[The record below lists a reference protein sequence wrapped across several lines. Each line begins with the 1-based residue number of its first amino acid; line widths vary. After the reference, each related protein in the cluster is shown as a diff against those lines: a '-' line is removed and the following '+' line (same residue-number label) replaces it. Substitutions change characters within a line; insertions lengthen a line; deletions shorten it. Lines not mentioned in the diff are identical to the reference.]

1 MLNEFISKVKS
12 TGLAKTNRYR
22 VTIATPSLMTGFM
35 NSGRLITLF
44 CESTS
49 LPGLI
54 IRTTEQR
61 IMGEMRE
68 FPYIKQ
74 YDNITLSFYI
84 DNNFE
89 VKGFFD
95 NWLNSVSNTQNKI
108 TSYYKDYIAPT
119 VLIEVLPMDSE
130 VSTYSITL
138 HEAYPKGISPI
149 QLSAD
154 SRDIAKIGVSLNYK
168 YYTTTETSV
177 RESLSSSG
185 GIRPNQPLD
194 IQPDAFQDRQQLLT
208 TSGFSGSYIK
218 TIDQFSINNNT
229 DPTEYF
235 ALLAT
240 DLIQTQ
246 GSFAELYAFS

>member
-22 VTIATPSLMTGFM
+22 VTIATPALMPEFM

-49 LPGLI
+49 LPGQVVA
-54 IRTTEQR
+54 TTEQR
-61 IMGEMRE
+61 IMGETRE
-68 FPYIKQ
+68 FPYSKMF
-74 YDNITLSFYI
+74 DNITLSFYI

-168 YYTTTETSV
+168 YYTTSHVASTKYQTIDITNDAT
-177 RESLSSSG
+177 RDLQSL
-185 GIRPNQPLD
+185 IT
-194 IQPDAFQDRQQLLT
+194 A
-208 TSGFSGSYIK
+208 SGFK
-218 TIDQFSINNNT
+218 ETLLEVKNPDTKKFIN
-229 DPTEYF
+229 E
-235 ALLAT
+235 LL
-240 DLIQTQ
+240 
-246 GSFAELYAFS
+246 GR

>member
-22 VTIATPSLMTGFM
+22 VTIATPALMPEFM

-49 LPGLI
+49 LPGQVVA
-54 IRTTEQR
+54 TTHQR
-61 IMGEMRE
+61 IMGETRE
-68 FPYIKQ
+68 FPYSKMF
-74 YDNITLSFYI
+74 DNITLSFYI

-89 VKGFFD
+89 VKAFFD

-168 YYTTTETSV
+168 YYTTSHVASTK
-177 RESLSSSG
+177 
-185 GIRPNQPLD
+185 
-194 IQPDAFQDRQQLLT
+194 
-208 TSGFSGSYIK
+208 Y
-218 TIDQFSINNNT
+218 
-229 DPTEYF
+229 
-235 ALLAT
+235 
-240 DLIQTQ
+240 
-246 GSFAELYAFS
+246 

>member
-22 VTIATPSLMTGFM
+22 VTIATPALMTGFM

-49 LPGLI
+49 LPGQVVA
-54 IRTTEQR
+54 TTEHNV
-61 IMGEMRE
+61 MGEHRE
-68 FPYIKQ
+68 FPYMKK

-168 YYTTTETSV
+168 YYTTSHVASTKYQTINITNDATQDLQ
-177 RESLSSSG
+177 SL
-185 GIRPNQPLD
+185 IT
-194 IQPDAFQDRQQLLT
+194 A
-208 TSGFSGSYIK
+208 SGFK
-218 TIDQFSINNNT
+218 ETLLEVKNPDTKKFIN
-229 DPTEYF
+229 E
-235 ALLAT
+235 LL
-240 DLIQTQ
+240 
-246 GSFAELYAFS
+246 GR

>member
-22 VTIATPSLMTGFM
+22 VTIATPPLMTGFM

-168 YYTTTETSV
+168 YYTTSHVASTKSMSSIGGT
-177 RESLSSSG
+177 LS
-185 GIRPNQPLD
+185 NQPMN
-194 IQPDAFQDRQQLLT
+194 ITNDATQDLQSLIT
-208 TSGFSGSYIK
+208 ASGFK
-218 TIDQFSINNNT
+218 ET
-229 DPTEYF
+229 
-235 ALLAT
+235 LLEVKK
-240 DLIQTQ
+240 
-246 GSFAELYAFS
+246 S

>member
-22 VTIATPSLMTGFM
+22 VTIATPALMTGFM

-49 LPGLI
+49 LPGQVI
-54 IRTTEQR
+54 STIEQR
-61 IMGEMRE
+61 IMGETRE
-68 FPYIKQ
+68 FPYSKF

-168 YYTTTETSV
+168 YYTTSHVASTKSMSSIGGT
-177 RESLSSSG
+177 LS
-185 GIRPNQPLD
+185 NQPMN
-194 IQPDAFQDRQQLLT
+194 ITNDATQDLQSLIT
-208 TSGFSGSYIK
+208 VSGFK
-218 TIDQFSINNNT
+218 ETLLEVKNPDTKKFIN
-229 DPTEYF
+229 E
-235 ALLAT
+235 LL
-240 DLIQTQ
+240 
-246 GSFAELYAFS
+246 GR

>member
-49 LPGLI
+49 LPGQVI
-54 IRTTEQR
+54 ATTEHNV
-61 IMGEMRE
+61 MGEHRE
-68 FPYIKQ
+68 FPYMKK

-130 VSTYSITL
+130 VSAYSITL

-168 YYTTTETSV
+168 YYTTSHVASTKSMSSIGGT
-177 RESLSSSG
+177 LS
-185 GIRPNQPLD
+185 NQPMN
-194 IQPDAFQDRQQLLT
+194 ITNDATQDLQSLIT
-208 TSGFSGSYIK
+208 ASGFK
-218 TIDQFSINNNT
+218 ETLLEVKNPDTKKFIN
-229 DPTEYF
+229 E
-235 ALLAT
+235 LL
-240 DLIQTQ
+240 
-246 GSFAELYAFS
+246 GR

>member
-22 VTIATPSLMTGFM
+22 VTIATPALMTKFM

-49 LPGLI
+49 LPGQVVA
-54 IRTTEQR
+54 TTEQR
-61 IMGEMRE
+61 IMGETRE

-95 NWLNSVSNTQNKI
+95 NWLNSISNTQNKI

-168 YYTTTETSV
+168 YYTTSHVASTKYQTIDITNDATQDLQ
-177 RESLSSSG
+177 SL
-185 GIRPNQPLD
+185 IT
-194 IQPDAFQDRQQLLT
+194 A
-208 TSGFSGSYIK
+208 SGFK
-218 TIDQFSINNNT
+218 ETLLEVKNPDTKKFIN
-229 DPTEYF
+229 E
-235 ALLAT
+235 LL
-240 DLIQTQ
+240 
-246 GSFAELYAFS
+246 GR

>member
-1 MLNEFISKVKS
+1 MLNEFISKIKN

-49 LPGLI
+49 LPGQVI
-54 IRTTEQR
+54 ATTEQR
-61 IMGEMRE
+61 IMGETRE

-168 YYTTTETSV
+168 YYTTSHVASTKSMSSIGGT
-177 RESLSSSG
+177 LS
-185 GIRPNQPLD
+185 NQPMN
-194 IQPDAFQDRQQLLT
+194 ITNDATQDLQSLIT
-208 TSGFSGSYIK
+208 ASGFK
-218 TIDQFSINNNT
+218 ETLLEVKNPDTKKFIN
-229 DPTEYF
+229 E
-235 ALLAT
+235 LL
-240 DLIQTQ
+240 
-246 GSFAELYAFS
+246 GR

>member
-1 MLNEFISKVKS
+1 MLNEFISKVKN

-138 HEAYPKGISPI
+138 HEAYPKGISAI

-168 YYTTTETSV
+168 YYTTSHVASTKSMSSIGGT
-177 RESLSSSG
+177 LS
-185 GIRPNQPLD
+185 NQPMN
-194 IQPDAFQDRQQLLT
+194 ITNDATQDLQSLIT
-208 TSGFSGSYIK
+208 ASGFK
-218 TIDQFSINNNT
+218 ETLLEVKNPDTKKFIN
-229 DPTEYF
+229 E
-235 ALLAT
+235 LL
-240 DLIQTQ
+240 
-246 GSFAELYAFS
+246 GR

>member
-49 LPGLI
+49 LPGQVI
-54 IRTTEQR
+54 ATTEQR
-61 IMGEMRE
+61 IMGETRE
-68 FPYIKQ
+68 FPYSKF

-168 YYTTTETSV
+168 YYTTSHVASTKSMSSIGGT
-177 RESLSSSG
+177 LS
-185 GIRPNQPLD
+185 NQPMN
-194 IQPDAFQDRQQLLT
+194 ITNDATQDLQSLIT
-208 TSGFSGSYIK
+208 ASGFK
-218 TIDQFSINNNT
+218 ETLLEVKNPDTKKFIN
-229 DPTEYF
+229 E
-235 ALLAT
+235 LL
-240 DLIQTQ
+240 
-246 GSFAELYAFS
+246 GR

>member
-22 VTIATPSLMTGFM
+22 VTIATPSLMTGLM

-49 LPGLI
+49 LPGQVI
-54 IRTTEQR
+54 ATTEQR
-61 IMGEMRE
+61 IMGETRE

-168 YYTTTETSV
+168 YYTTSHVASTKSMSSIGGT
-177 RESLSSSG
+177 LS
-185 GIRPNQPLD
+185 NQPMN
-194 IQPDAFQDRQQLLT
+194 ITNDATQDLQSLIT
-208 TSGFSGSYIK
+208 ASGFK
-218 TIDQFSINNNT
+218 ET
-229 DPTEYF
+229 
-235 ALLAT
+235 LLEVKNPDT
-240 DLIQTQ
+240 NKFIISHSLQNV
-246 GSFAELYAFS
+246 

>member
-22 VTIATPSLMTGFM
+22 VTIATPALMTGFM

-49 LPGLI
+49 LPGQVVA
-54 IRTTEQR
+54 TTEQR
-61 IMGEMRE
+61 IMGETRE
-68 FPYIKQ
+68 FPYSKMF
-74 YDNITLSFYI
+74 DNITLSFYI

-168 YYTTTETSV
+168 YYTTSHVASTKYQTINITNDATQDLQSLITASGFK
-177 RESLSSSG
+177 ESLLEVK
-185 GIRPNQPLD
+185 N
-194 IQPDAFQDRQQLLT
+194 PDTKKFINELL
-208 TSGFSGSYIK
+208 GK
-218 TIDQFSINNNT
+218 
-229 DPTEYF
+229 
-235 ALLAT
+235 
-240 DLIQTQ
+240 
-246 GSFAELYAFS
+246 

>member
-22 VTIATPSLMTGFM
+22 VTIATPTLMTGFM

-49 LPGLI
+49 LPGQVI
-54 IRTTEQR
+54 ATTEQR
-61 IMGEMRE
+61 IMGETRE
-68 FPYIKQ
+68 FPYSKF

-154 SRDIAKIGVSLNYK
+154 SRDIARIGVSLNYK
-168 YYTTTETSV
+168 YYTTSHVASTKSM
-177 RESLSSSG
+177 SSIGGMLS
-185 GIRPNQPLD
+185 NQPMN
-194 IQPDAFQDRQQLLT
+194 ITNDATQDLQSLIT
-208 TSGFSGSYIK
+208 ASGFK
-218 TIDQFSINNNT
+218 ETLLEVKNPDTKKFIN
-229 DPTEYF
+229 E
-235 ALLAT
+235 LL
-240 DLIQTQ
+240 
-246 GSFAELYAFS
+246 GR

>member
-1 MLNEFISKVKS
+1 MLNEFISKVKN

-168 YYTTTETSV
+168 YYTTSHVASTKSMSSIGGTLSNQTINITNDATQDLQ
-177 RESLSSSG
+177 SL
-185 GIRPNQPLD
+185 IT
-194 IQPDAFQDRQQLLT
+194 A
-208 TSGFSGSYIK
+208 SGFK
-218 TIDQFSINNNT
+218 ETLLEVKNPDTKKFIN
-229 DPTEYF
+229 E
-235 ALLAT
+235 LL
-240 DLIQTQ
+240 
-246 GSFAELYAFS
+246 GR

>member
-1 MLNEFISKVKS
+1 MLNEFISKIKN

-22 VTIATPSLMTGFM
+22 VTIATPALMPEFM

-49 LPGLI
+49 LPGQVVA
-54 IRTTEQR
+54 TTEQR
-61 IMGEMRE
+61 IMGETRE
-68 FPYIKQ
+68 FPYSKMF
-74 YDNITLSFYI
+74 DNITLSFYI

-168 YYTTTETSV
+168 YYTTSHVASTKSMSSISGTLSNQTIDITNDAT
-177 RESLSSSG
+177 RDLQSL
-185 GIRPNQPLD
+185 IT
-194 IQPDAFQDRQQLLT
+194 A
-208 TSGFSGSYIK
+208 SGFK
-218 TIDQFSINNNT
+218 ETLLEVKNPDTKKFIN
-229 DPTEYF
+229 E
-235 ALLAT
+235 LL
-240 DLIQTQ
+240 
-246 GSFAELYAFS
+246 GR

>member
-22 VTIATPSLMTGFM
+22 VTIATPTLMTGFM

-49 LPGLI
+49 LPGQVI
-54 IRTTEQR
+54 ATTEHNV
-61 IMGEMRE
+61 MGEHRE
-68 FPYIKQ
+68 FPYMKK

-108 TSYYKDYIAPT
+108 ISYYKDYIAPT

-168 YYTTTETSV
+168 YYTTSHVASTKSMSSIGGTLSNQPMNV
-177 RESLSSSG
+177 ANDATQDLQSLITSSG
-185 GIRPNQPLD
+185 FKETLLEVKN
-194 IQPDAFQDRQQLLT
+194 PDTKKFINELL
-208 TSGFSGSYIK
+208 GR
-218 TIDQFSINNNT
+218 
-229 DPTEYF
+229 
-235 ALLAT
+235 
-240 DLIQTQ
+240 
-246 GSFAELYAFS
+246 

>member
-22 VTIATPSLMTGFM
+22 VTIATPSLMTGLM

-44 CESTS
+44 CESTA
-49 LPGLI
+49 LPGQAI
-54 IRTTEQR
+54 ATTEQR
-61 IMGEMRE
+61 IMGETRE
-68 FPYIKQ
+68 FPYSKMF
-74 YDNITLSFYI
+74 DNITLSFYI

-168 YYTTTETSV
+168 YYTTSHVASTKYQTINITNDATQDLQ
-177 RESLSSSG
+177 SL
-185 GIRPNQPLD
+185 IT
-194 IQPDAFQDRQQLLT
+194 A
-208 TSGFSGSYIK
+208 SGFK
-218 TIDQFSINNNT
+218 ETLLEVKNPDTKKFIN
-229 DPTEYF
+229 E
-235 ALLAT
+235 LL
-240 DLIQTQ
+240 
-246 GSFAELYAFS
+246 GR

>member
-22 VTIATPSLMTGFM
+22 ATIATPTLMTGFM

-49 LPGLI
+49 LPGQVI
-54 IRTTEQR
+54 ATTEQR
-61 IMGEMRE
+61 IMGETRE
-68 FPYIKQ
+68 FPYSKF

-130 VSTYSITL
+130 ISTYSITL

-168 YYTTTETSV
+168 YYTTSHVASTKSMSTIGGTLSNQTMNITNDATQDLQ
-177 RESLSSSG
+177 SL
-185 GIRPNQPLD
+185 IT
-194 IQPDAFQDRQQLLT
+194 A
-208 TSGFSGSYIK
+208 SGFK
-218 TIDQFSINNNT
+218 ETLLEVKNPDTKKFIN
-229 DPTEYF
+229 E
-235 ALLAT
+235 LL
-240 DLIQTQ
+240 
-246 GSFAELYAFS
+246 GR

>member
-12 TGLAKTNRYR
+12 AGLAKTNRYR
-22 VTIATPSLMTGFM
+22 VTIATPALMTGFM

-49 LPGLI
+49 LPGQVVA
-54 IRTTEQR
+54 TTEQR
-61 IMGEMRE
+61 IMGETRE
-68 FPYIKQ
+68 FPYSKMF
-74 YDNITLSFYI
+74 DNITLSFYI

-168 YYTTTETSV
+168 YYTTSHVASTKYQTINITNDATQDLQ
-177 RESLSSSG
+177 SL
-185 GIRPNQPLD
+185 IT
-194 IQPDAFQDRQQLLT
+194 A
-208 TSGFSGSYIK
+208 SGFK
-218 TIDQFSINNNT
+218 ETLLEVKNPDTKKFIN
-229 DPTEYF
+229 E
-235 ALLAT
+235 LL
-240 DLIQTQ
+240 
-246 GSFAELYAFS
+246 GR

>member
-22 VTIATPSLMTGFM
+22 VTIATPIIMTSLM

-49 LPGLI
+49 LPGQVI
-54 IRTTEQR
+54 ATTEHNV
-61 IMGEMRE
+61 MGEHRE
-68 FPYIKQ
+68 FPYMKK

-168 YYTTTETSV
+168 YYTTSHVASTKSMSSIGGT
-177 RESLSSSG
+177 LS
-185 GIRPNQPLD
+185 NQPMNITSD
-194 IQPDAFQDRQQLLT
+194 AIQDLQSSITA
-208 TSGFSGSYIK
+208 SGFK
-218 TIDQFSINNNT
+218 ETLLDVKNPDTKKFIN
-229 DPTEYF
+229 E
-235 ALLAT
+235 LL
-240 DLIQTQ
+240 
-246 GSFAELYAFS
+246 GR

>member
-22 VTIATPSLMTGFM
+22 VTIATPALMTGFM

-49 LPGLI
+49 LPGQVVA
-54 IRTTEQR
+54 TTEHNV
-61 IMGEMRE
+61 MGEHRE
-68 FPYIKQ
+68 FPYMKK

-168 YYTTTETSV
+168 YYTTSHVVSTKYQTINITNDATQDLQ
-177 RESLSSSG
+177 SL
-185 GIRPNQPLD
+185 IT
-194 IQPDAFQDRQQLLT
+194 A
-208 TSGFSGSYIK
+208 SGFK
-218 TIDQFSINNNT
+218 ETLLEVKNPDTKKFIN
-229 DPTEYF
+229 E
-235 ALLAT
+235 LL
-240 DLIQTQ
+240 
-246 GSFAELYAFS
+246 GR

>member
-168 YYTTTETSV
+168 YYTTSHVASTKSMSSISGT
-177 RESLSSSG
+177 LS
-185 GIRPNQPLD
+185 NQPMN
-194 IQPDAFQDRQQLLT
+194 ITNDATQDLQSLIT
-208 TSGFSGSYIK
+208 ASGFK
-218 TIDQFSINNNT
+218 ETLLEVKNPDTKKFIN
-229 DPTEYF
+229 E
-235 ALLAT
+235 LL
-240 DLIQTQ
+240 
-246 GSFAELYAFS
+246 GR

>member
-22 VTIATPSLMTGFM
+22 VTIATPIVMTSLM

-49 LPGLI
+49 LPGQVI
-54 IRTTEQR
+54 STTEQR
-61 IMGEMRE
+61 IMGETRE
-68 FPYIKQ
+68 FPYSKF

-108 TSYYKDYIAPT
+108 TSYYKDYIAPA

-130 VSTYSITL
+130 ISTYSITL

-168 YYTTTETSV
+168 YYTTSHVASTKSMSSIGGT
-177 RESLSSSG
+177 LS
-185 GIRPNQPLD
+185 NQPMN
-194 IQPDAFQDRQQLLT
+194 ITNDATQDLQSLIT
-208 TSGFSGSYIK
+208 ASGFK
-218 TIDQFSINNNT
+218 ETLLEVKNPDTKKFIN
-229 DPTEYF
+229 E
-235 ALLAT
+235 LL
-240 DLIQTQ
+240 
-246 GSFAELYAFS
+246 GR

>member
-1 MLNEFISKVKS
+1 MLNEFISKIKS

-22 VTIATPSLMTGFM
+22 VTITTPALMTGFM

-49 LPGLI
+49 LPGQVI
-54 IRTTEQR
+54 STTEQR
-61 IMGEMRE
+61 IMGETRE
-68 FPYIKQ
+68 FPYSKF

-168 YYTTTETSV
+168 YYTTSHVASTKSMSSIGGALSNQMMNITNDATQDLQ
-177 RESLSSSG
+177 SL
-185 GIRPNQPLD
+185 IT
-194 IQPDAFQDRQQLLT
+194 A
-208 TSGFSGSYIK
+208 SGFK
-218 TIDQFSINNNT
+218 ETLLEVKNLDTKKFIN
-229 DPTEYF
+229 E
-235 ALLAT
+235 LL
-240 DLIQTQ
+240 
-246 GSFAELYAFS
+246 GR

>member
-22 VTIATPSLMTGFM
+22 VTIATPTLMTGFM

-49 LPGLI
+49 LPGQVI
-54 IRTTEQR
+54 ATTEQR
-61 IMGEMRE
+61 IMGETRE
-68 FPYIKQ
+68 FPYSKF

-168 YYTTTETSV
+168 YYTTSHVASTKSMSSIGGT
-177 RESLSSSG
+177 LS
-185 GIRPNQPLD
+185 NQPMN
-194 IQPDAFQDRQQLLT
+194 ITNDATQDLQSLIT
-208 TSGFSGSYIK
+208 ASGFK
-218 TIDQFSINNNT
+218 ETLLEVKNPDTKKFIN
-229 DPTEYF
+229 E
-235 ALLAT
+235 LL
-240 DLIQTQ
+240 
-246 GSFAELYAFS
+246 GR

>member
-22 VTIATPSLMTGFM
+22 VTIATSALMTGFM

-49 LPGLI
+49 LPGQVVA
-54 IRTTEQR
+54 TTEQR
-61 IMGEMRE
+61 IMGETRE
-68 FPYIKQ
+68 FPYSKMF
-74 YDNITLSFYI
+74 DNITLSFYI

-168 YYTTTETSV
+168 YYTTSHVASTKSMSSISGTLSNQTINITNDATQDLQ
-177 RESLSSSG
+177 SL
-185 GIRPNQPLD
+185 IT
-194 IQPDAFQDRQQLLT
+194 A
-208 TSGFSGSYIK
+208 SGFK
-218 TIDQFSINNNT
+218 ETLLEVKNPDTKKFIN
-229 DPTEYF
+229 E
-235 ALLAT
+235 LL
-240 DLIQTQ
+240 
-246 GSFAELYAFS
+246 GR

>member
-22 VTIATPSLMTGFM
+22 VTIATPALMTGFM

-49 LPGLI
+49 LPGQVVA
-54 IRTTEQR
+54 TTEQR
-61 IMGEMRE
+61 IMGETRE
-68 FPYIKQ
+68 FPYSKMF
-74 YDNITLSFYI
+74 DNTSMSFYI

-168 YYTTTETSV
+168 YYTTSHVASTKSMSSIGGT
-177 RESLSSSG
+177 LS
-185 GIRPNQPLD
+185 NQPMN
-194 IQPDAFQDRQQLLT
+194 ITNDATQDLQSLIT
-208 TSGFSGSYIK
+208 ASGFK
-218 TIDQFSINNNT
+218 ETLLEVKNPDTKKFIN
-229 DPTEYF
+229 E
-235 ALLAT
+235 LL
-240 DLIQTQ
+240 
-246 GSFAELYAFS
+246 GR

>member
-22 VTIATPSLMTGFM
+22 VTIATPALMTGFM

-49 LPGLI
+49 LPGQVVA
-54 IRTTEQR
+54 TTEQR
-61 IMGEMRE
+61 IMGETRE
-68 FPYIKQ
+68 FPYSKMF
-74 YDNITLSFYI
+74 DNITLSFYI

-168 YYTTTETSV
+168 YYTTSHVVSTKSM
-177 RESLSSSG
+177 SSIG
-185 GIRPNQPLD
+185 GASPNQPTN
-194 IQPDAFQDRQQLLT
+194 ITNDATQDLQSLIT
-208 TSGFSGSYIK
+208 ASGFK
-218 TIDQFSINNNT
+218 ETLLEVKNPDTKKFIN
-229 DPTEYF
+229 E
-235 ALLAT
+235 LL
-240 DLIQTQ
+240 
-246 GSFAELYAFS
+246 GR

>member
-22 VTIATPSLMTGFM
+22 VTIATPALMTGFM

-49 LPGLI
+49 LPGQVVA
-54 IRTTEQR
+54 TTEQR
-61 IMGEMRE
+61 IMGETRE
-68 FPYIKQ
+68 FPYSKMF
-74 YDNITLSFYI
+74 DNITLSFYI

-168 YYTTTETSV
+168 YYTTSHVASTKYQTIDITNDATQDLQ
-177 RESLSSSG
+177 SL
-185 GIRPNQPLD
+185 IT
-194 IQPDAFQDRQQLLT
+194 A
-208 TSGFSGSYIK
+208 SGFK
-218 TIDQFSINNNT
+218 ETLLEVKNPDTKKFIN
-229 DPTEYF
+229 E
-235 ALLAT
+235 LL
-240 DLIQTQ
+240 
-246 GSFAELYAFS
+246 GR

>member
-22 VTIATPSLMTGFM
+22 VTIATPALMTGLM

-49 LPGLI
+49 LPGQVI
-54 IRTTEQR
+54 ATTEQR
-61 IMGEMRE
+61 IMGETRE
-68 FPYIKQ
+68 FPYKKN
-74 YDNITLSFYI
+74 YDNIPMSFYI

-89 VKGFFD
+89 VKAFFD

-119 VLIEVLPMDSE
+119 VLLEVLPMDSE

-154 SRDIAKIGVSLNYK
+154 SRDIAKISVSLNYK
-168 YYTTTETSV
+168 YYTTSHVASTKSM
-177 RESLSSSG
+177 SSIGGMLS
-185 GIRPNQPLD
+185 NQPMN
-194 IQPDAFQDRQQLLT
+194 ITNDATQDLQSLIT
-208 TSGFSGSYIK
+208 VSGFK
-218 TIDQFSINNNT
+218 ETLLEVKNPDTKKFIN
-229 DPTEYF
+229 E
-235 ALLAT
+235 LL
-240 DLIQTQ
+240 
-246 GSFAELYAFS
+246 GR

>member
-22 VTIATPSLMTGFM
+22 VTIATPALMTGLM

-49 LPGLI
+49 LPGQVI
-54 IRTTEQR
+54 ATTEQR
-61 IMGEMRE
+61 IMGETRE
-68 FPYIKQ
+68 FPYKKN
-74 YDNITLSFYI
+74 YDNIPMSFYI

-89 VKGFFD
+89 VKAFFD

-168 YYTTTETSV
+168 YYTTSHVASTKSMSSIGGT
-177 RESLSSSG
+177 LS
-185 GIRPNQPLD
+185 NQPMN
-194 IQPDAFQDRQQLLT
+194 ITNDATQDLQSLIT
-208 TSGFSGSYIK
+208 ASGFK
-218 TIDQFSINNNT
+218 ETLLEVKNPDTKKFIN
-229 DPTEYF
+229 E
-235 ALLAT
+235 LL
-240 DLIQTQ
+240 
-246 GSFAELYAFS
+246 GR

>member
-22 VTIATPSLMTGFM
+22 VTIATPTLMTGFM

-49 LPGLI
+49 LPGQVI
-54 IRTTEQR
+54 ATTEQR
-61 IMGEMRE
+61 IMGETRE
-68 FPYIKQ
+68 FPYSKF

-108 TSYYKDYIAPT
+108 ISYYKDYIAPT

-154 SRDIAKIGVSLNYK
+154 SRDIARIGVSLNYK
-168 YYTTTETSV
+168 YYTTSHVASTKSMSSIGGT
-177 RESLSSSG
+177 LS
-185 GIRPNQPLD
+185 NQPMN
-194 IQPDAFQDRQQLLT
+194 ITNDATQDLQSLIT
-208 TSGFSGSYIK
+208 ASGFK
-218 TIDQFSINNNT
+218 ETLLEVKNPDTKKFIN
-229 DPTEYF
+229 E
-235 ALLAT
+235 LL
-240 DLIQTQ
+240 
-246 GSFAELYAFS
+246 GR

>member
-1 MLNEFISKVKS
+1 MLNEFISKVKN

-74 YDNITLSFYI
+74 YDNIALSFYI

-168 YYTTTETSV
+168 YYTTSHVASTKSMSSIGGT
-177 RESLSSSG
+177 LS
-185 GIRPNQPLD
+185 NQPMN
-194 IQPDAFQDRQQLLT
+194 ITNDATQDLQSLIT
-208 TSGFSGSYIK
+208 ASGFK
-218 TIDQFSINNNT
+218 ETLLEVKNPDTKKFIN
-229 DPTEYF
+229 E
-235 ALLAT
+235 LL
-240 DLIQTQ
+240 
-246 GSFAELYAFS
+246 GR

>member
-1 MLNEFISKVKS
+1 MLNEFISKVKN

-49 LPGLI
+49 LPGQVI
-54 IRTTEQR
+54 ATTEQR
-61 IMGEMRE
+61 IMGETRE
-68 FPYIKQ
+68 FPYSKF

-95 NWLNSVSNTQNKI
+95 NWLNSVSNIQNKI

-168 YYTTTETSV
+168 YYTTSHVASTKSMSSIGGT
-177 RESLSSSG
+177 LS
-185 GIRPNQPLD
+185 NQPMN
-194 IQPDAFQDRQQLLT
+194 ITNDATQDLQSLIT
-208 TSGFSGSYIK
+208 ASGFK
-218 TIDQFSINNNT
+218 ETLLEVKNPDTKKFIN
-229 DPTEYF
+229 E
-235 ALLAT
+235 LL
-240 DLIQTQ
+240 
-246 GSFAELYAFS
+246 GR

>member
-1 MLNEFISKVKS
+1 MLNEFISKVKN

-22 VTIATPSLMTGFM
+22 VTIATPLLMTGFM

-168 YYTTTETSV
+168 YYTTSHVASTKSMSSIGGT
-177 RESLSSSG
+177 LS
-185 GIRPNQPLD
+185 NQPMN
-194 IQPDAFQDRQQLLT
+194 ITNDATQDLQSLIT
-208 TSGFSGSYIK
+208 ASGFK
-218 TIDQFSINNNT
+218 ETLLEVKNPDTKKFIN
-229 DPTEYF
+229 E
-235 ALLAT
+235 LL
-240 DLIQTQ
+240 
-246 GSFAELYAFS
+246 GR